1 MERVSR
7 RELGSHRGGGLAD
20 YPLIS
25 GGDLGRGHRIG
36 ALAVAT
42 LLTGFAAVCLPYGD
56 LQLRAAPG
64 FMPAFGALSILVDG
78 LTAGLLLAQ
87 ARLAGNL
94 PAMRLGAAYLFS
106 ALVTA
111 PYLLAFPNPPAG
123 TSLIGAGASATWLW
137 CAWHCGFALLVIH
150 FVMTR
155 RAELRPGQMGP
166 MIALVCLAVSLMAVA
181 STTGLPW
188 LPSLQ
193 DGHYGRLTTIGIG
206 PAILGLTATAGV
218 LVVARLRCK
227 DVLALW
233 LAVALLAAL
242 LDVALTL
249 FGGGLFTLGWYA
261 ARVLSLMTGVCVLF
275 ALLSALMRE
284 AGRVAEANARLEQA
298 LQTDVLTALSNR
310 RAFDAA
316 LAAEWRRAQ
325 REQTP
330 MSLLMV
336 DIDCF
341 KGFNDRYG
349 HPAGDSCLRAVA
361 GALASQAYRPADM
374 AARIGGEEFGI
385 LLPVTDAHGAM
396 QVAERLRASVAAL
409 LILHPG
415 SGTGTVTVSVGAATI
430 YPFSPDA
437 AASHLVSTA
446 DRALYRAKEAG
457 RNRVCGG
464 DATVLDLVTA

>member
-1 MERVSR
+1 M
-7 RELGSHRGGGLAD
+7 AD

-25 GGDLGRGHRIG
+25 GGDLGRGHRLG

-42 LLTGFAAVCLPYGD
+42 LLTAFAAGCLPYGD
-56 LQLRAAPG
+56 LPLRTAPD
-64 FMPAFGALSILVDG
+64 FMPAFGALSVLVDG

-106 ALVTA
+106 ALVTV

-123 TSLIGAGASATWLW
+123 IALIGAGASATWLW
-137 CAWHCGFALLVIH
+137 CAWHCGFALLVIR

-155 RAELRPGQMGP
+155 RVVLPPGQIAP
-166 MIALVCLAVSLMAVA
+166 MIGWVCLAVGLTAVA
-181 STTGLPW
+181 STADLPW
-188 LPSLQ
+188 LPSLHG
-193 DGHYGRLTTIGIG
+193 GHYRGLVTTGIG
-206 PAILGLTATAGV
+206 PAILALTVMAGA
-218 LVVARLRCK
+218 LVVARLRCR
-227 DVLALW
+227 DVLGLW
-233 LAVALLAAL
+233 LAVALLAAS
-242 LDVALTL
+242 LDVALTS

-330 MSLLMV
+330 LSLLMV

-385 LLPVTDAHGAM
+385 LLPVTDENGAM

-409 LILHPG
+409 SIVHPG
-415 SGTGTVTVSVGAATI
+415 SGTGTVTVSVGVATI
-430 YPFSPDA
+430 HPFSPDA
-437 AASHLVSTA
+437 EASQLISTA

-457 RNRVCGG
+457 RNGVCWCG
-464 DATVLDLVTA
+464 APVLDLASA